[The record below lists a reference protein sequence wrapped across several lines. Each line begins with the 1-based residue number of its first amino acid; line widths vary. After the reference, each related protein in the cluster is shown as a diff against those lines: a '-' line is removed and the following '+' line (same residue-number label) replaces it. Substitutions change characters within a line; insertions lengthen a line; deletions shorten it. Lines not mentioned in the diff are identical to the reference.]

1 MTAADRSRREL
12 DPMRE
17 FAAVFARACSRAP
30 FDPTAAALSTV
41 GADGAPS
48 CRMVLVKLFD
58 ERGFQIFT
66 NYESRKGR
74 ELAANPRAALTWHWP
89 WIEEQVRAEGSVEFL
104 PAEESDRYYA
114 SRPRGSQLGAWAS
127 RQSEPLPS
135 RFGLLRRVAAVE
147 ARHVGRAVPR
157 PPFWG
162 GYLLRPSGIEFWQG
176 KPSRLHE
183 RRRFE
188 LGPEGWRMERLSP

>member
-1 MTAADRSRREL
+1 MTSVGPPRREL

-17 FAAVFARACSRAP
+17 FAAAFARAAADAP
-30 FDPTAAALSTV
+30 FDATAAALAT
-41 GADGAPS
+41 ADASGAPS
-48 CRMVLVKLFD
+48 CRLVLVKLFD
-58 ERGFQIFT
+58 ARGFRVFT

-74 ELAANPRAALTWHWP
+74 DLAANPRAALTWHWP
-89 WIEEQVRAEGSVEFL
+89 WIEEQVRAEGAVEIL
-104 PAEESDRYYA
+104 PGAESDHYFA

-127 RQSEPLPS
+127 RQSDPLPS

-147 ARHVGRAVPR
+147 ARHLGRAVPR

-162 GYLLRPSGIEFWQG
+162 GYLLRPTRIEFWKG

-183 RRRFE
+183 RRCFD
-188 LGPEGWRMERLSP
+188 LDASGWRMERLSP